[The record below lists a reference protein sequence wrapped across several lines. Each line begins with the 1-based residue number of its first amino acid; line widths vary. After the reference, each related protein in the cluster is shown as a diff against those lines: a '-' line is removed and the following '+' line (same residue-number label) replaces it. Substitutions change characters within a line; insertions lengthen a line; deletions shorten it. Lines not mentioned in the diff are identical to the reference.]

1 VCEAAGEEA
10 VSLRKIRSVALAV
23 VVCFVCAGAAP
34 PPPKSDLAAAEK
46 RSLWQVRSKSNVV
59 YLLGSIH
66 YLKPESYPLNRAME
80 AAFNDAKS
88 VVFEIDLD
96 SAEGGR
102 AQEVMILKAAYT
114 GGTTLKS
121 HVSETTYKLA
131 EERLKSLG
139 LDIKIFNQ
147 FKPWLIAHTILALQ
161 MQAMGFDPKH
171 GIDQYFFRKAKEE
184 KKEILG
190 FETLEYQF
198 DIFNKMPEHVQE
210 LLLLQTLNGA
220 ESMRTA
226 VGTIVKAWGSGDLK
240 TLDAALLGAMREY
253 PEVYRRVI
261 VDRNRAWLPKVET
274 YLAQTD
280 NYLVIVSAGHL
291 AGRDGLIEMLK
302 AKGYSVEQ

>member
-1 VCEAAGEEA
+1 
-10 VSLRKIRSVALAV
+10 VSLWKIRSIALAV
-23 VVCFVCAGAAP
+23 VVCFVSAGAAP
-34 PPPKSDLAAAEK
+34 PAPKSDPAAAGK
-46 RSLWQVRSKSNVV
+46 SSLWKVRSENNVV

-66 YLKPESYPLNRAME
+66 YLKPQNYPLDRAME
-80 AAFNDAKS
+80 SAFSDAKN

-96 SAEGGR
+96 SAEGSR
-102 AQEVMILKAAYT
+102 AQEVMIIKAAYT
-114 GGTTLKS
+114 DGTTLKS
-121 HVSETTYKLA
+121 HVSEATYKLA

-147 FKPWLIAHTILALQ
+147 FKPWLTAHTVLALQ

-184 KKEILG
+184 NKEILG

-198 DIFNKMPEHVQE
+198 DIFNKMPEYVQE

-220 ESMRTA
+220 DSMRTA
-226 VGTIVKAWGSGDLK
+226 VATIVKAWTSGDLR

-261 VDRNRAWLPKVET
+261 IDRNHAWLPKIES
-274 YLAQTD
+274 YLGKSE
-280 NYLVIVSAGHL
+280 NYLVVVGAGHL
-291 AGRDGLIEMLK
+291 AGRDGLLEMLK